1 MSSEDSVKKSLRFPR
16 MHFRSEMEDPTEQ
29 SRVPTQQKP
38 LISINH
44 PIPVK
49 AEGIPTLSLN
59 PVILVSNLT
68 G

>member
-1 MSSEDSVKKSLRFPR
+1 MSSEDSVKKALKFPR
-16 MHFRSEMEDPTEQ
+16 THFRSEMEDPTEQ

-38 LISINH
+38 HISINH